1 MSLKK
6 ELKIARPTLSESSI
20 TTYNS
25 LLCSLFKKVFNNE
38 DLDVNKFDET
48 KKILDHL
55 SGLPPNRRKTVL
67 SALVVISNKPEYRKV
82 MLEDV
87 NNYNK
92 EMSKQ
97 EKTET
102 QEKAWLSDDDIN
114 STFTRLKD
122 NANTI
127 YKKKIYTTRDLQD
140 LQDYIILSVLSG
152 IFIPPRRSLDYC
164 NMKIKNVNKYT
175 DNYLDK
181 NELCFNSYKTSRF
194 YGLQK
199 IEISKEL
206 KSILT
211 KWLKV
216 NPTEYLLFDIN
227 NNKLTSVKLNQR
239 LHKIFGKP
247 SSVNALRHSYL
258 TSKYGDTIKT
268 NNSLSEDLTD
278 MGSSL
283 AQARVYI
290 KE

>member
-6 ELKIARPTLSESSI
+6 ELKHARPSLSDSSI

-25 LLCSLFKKVFNNE
+25 LLCSLYKRVFDDDE
-38 DLDVNKFDET
+38 LDVNKFDET
-48 KKILDHL
+48 KKVLDFMKD
-55 SGLPPNRRKTVL
+55 LPPNRRKTVL
-67 SALVVISNKPEYRKV
+67 SALVVISNKPEYRTV
-82 MLEDV
+82 MLSDV
-87 NNYNK
+87 NEYNK
-92 EMSKQ
+92 EMSTQ
-97 EKTET
+97 QKTET

-114 STFTRLKD
+114 NAFSKLKD

-127 YKKKIYTTRDLQD
+127 YKKKTYTTRDLQD
-140 LQDYIILSVLSG
+140 LQDYIIMCLLSG
-152 IFIPPRRSLDYC
+152 IFIPPRRSLDYTEF
-164 NMKIKNVNKYT
+164 KIKNIDKDT

-181 NELCFNSYKTSRF
+181 NELAFNSYKTSRF

-199 IEISKEL
+199 LEIPKEL
-206 KSILT
+206 KTILT
-211 KWLKV
+211 KWIKC
-216 NPTEYLLFDIN
+216 NPTDYLLFDIN

-239 LHKIFGKP
+239 LNKIFGKA

-268 NNSLSEDLTD
+268 TNALKNDMSN

>member
-6 ELKIARPTLSESSI
+6 QIKQARPSLSDSSI

-25 LLCSLFKKVFNNE
+25 LLCSLYKKVFDDD

-48 KKILDHL
+48 KKVLDFMKD
-55 SGLPPNRRKTVL
+55 LPPNRRKTVL

-87 NNYNK
+87 NDYNK
-92 EMSKQ
+92 EMSTQ
-97 EKTET
+97 QKTDT

-114 STFTRLKD
+114 GTFSKLKD

-127 YKKKIYTTRDLQD
+127 YKKKSYTTRDLQD
-140 LQDYIILSVLSG
+140 LQDYIILCLLSG

-164 NMKIKNVNKYT
+164 NFKIKDVNKDT

-181 NELCFNSYKTSRF
+181 NELAFNSYKTAKY

-199 IEISKEL
+199 LEIPKEL
-206 KSILT
+206 KTILARWI
-211 KWLKV
+211 KI
-216 NPTEYLLFDIN
+216 NPSDYLLFDIN

-239 LHKIFGKP
+239 LHKIFGKA

-268 NNSLSEDLTD
+268 NSALANDMSE

-283 AQARVYI
+283 AQAKIYI

>member
-6 ELKIARPTLSESSI
+6 ELKHARPSLSDSSI
-20 TTYNS
+20 VTYNS
-25 LLCSLFKKVFNNE
+25 LLCSLYKKVFDDD

-48 KKILDHL
+48 KKVLDFMKD
-55 SGLPPNRRKTVL
+55 LPPNRRKTVL
-67 SALVVISNKPEYRKV
+67 SALVVISNKPEYRKI

-87 NNYNK
+87 NEYNK
-92 EMSKQ
+92 EMSTQ
-97 EKTET
+97 QKTET

-114 STFTRLKD
+114 GTFSKLKD

-127 YKKKIYTTRDLQD
+127 YKKKSYTTRDLQD
-140 LQDYIILSVLSG
+140 LQDYIILCMLSG
-152 IFIPPRRSLDYC
+152 IFIPPRRSLDYTEF
-164 NMKIKNVNKYT
+164 KIKNIDKDT

-181 NELCFNSYKTSRF
+181 NELAFNSYKTAKY

-199 IEISKEL
+199 IEIPKEL
-206 KSILT
+206 KTILA

-216 NPTEYLLFDIN
+216 NPTDYLLFDIN

-239 LHKIFGKP
+239 LHKIFGKA

-268 NNSLSEDLTD
+268 NNSLSTDLID
-278 MGSSL
+278 MGSSIS
-283 AQARVYI
+283 QAKVYI

>member
-6 ELKIARPTLSESSI
+6 EIKHARPSLSESSI

-25 LLCSLFKKVFNNE
+25 LLCSLYKKVFDDD

-48 KKILDHL
+48 KKVLDFMKD
-55 SGLPPNRRKTVL
+55 LPPNRRKTVL
-67 SALVVISNKPEYRKV
+67 SALVVISNKPEYRTV
-82 MLEDV
+82 MLSDV
-87 NNYNK
+87 NEYNK
-92 EMSKQ
+92 EMSTQ
-97 EKTET
+97 QKTET
-102 QEKAWLSDDDIN
+102 QEKAWLSDSDIN
-114 STFTRLKD
+114 GTFSKLKD

-127 YKKKIYTTRDLQD
+127 YKKKTYTTRDLQD
-140 LQDYIILSVLSG
+140 LQDYIILCLLSG
-152 IFIPPRRSLDYC
+152 IFIPPRRSLDYTEF
-164 NMKIKNVNKYT
+164 KIKDVNKDT

-181 NELCFNSYKTSRF
+181 NELAFNSYKTAKY

-199 IEISKEL
+199 LEIPKEL
-206 KSILT
+206 KTILARWI
-211 KWLKV
+211 KI
-216 NPTEYLLFDIN
+216 NPSDYLLFDIN

-239 LHKIFGKP
+239 LHKIFGKA

-268 NNSLSEDLTD
+268 TNALKDDMSD

-283 AQARVYI
+283 AQAKIYI

>member
-6 ELKIARPTLSESSI
+6 EIKHARPSLSDSSI
-20 TTYNS
+20 VTYNS
-25 LLCSLFKKVFNNE
+25 LLCSLYKKVFDDD

-48 KKILDHL
+48 KKVLDFMKD
-55 SGLPPNRRKTVL
+55 LPPNRRKTVL
-67 SALVVISNKPEYRKV
+67 SALVVISNKPEYRKI

-87 NNYNK
+87 NEYNK
-92 EMSKQ
+92 EMSTQ
-97 EKTET
+97 QKTET
-102 QEKAWLSDDDIN
+102 QEKAWLSDSDIN
-114 STFTRLKD
+114 GTFARLKD
-122 NANTI
+122 QANII
-127 YKKKIYTTRDLQD
+127 YKKKTYTTRDLQD
-140 LQDYIILSVLSG
+140 LQDYIIMCLLSG
-152 IFIPPRRSLDYC
+152 IFVPPRRSLDYTEF
-164 NMKIKNVNKYT
+164 KIKDVNKDT

-181 NELCFNSYKTSRF
+181 NELAFNSYKTAKY

-199 IEISKEL
+199 IEIPKEL
-206 KSILT
+206 KTILA

-216 NPTEYLLFDIN
+216 NPTDYLLFDIN

-239 LHKIFGKP
+239 LHKIFGKA

-268 NNSLSEDLTD
+268 NNSLSTDLID

-283 AQARVYI
+283 AQAKIYI

>member
-6 ELKIARPTLSESSI
+6 ELKHARPSLSDSSI

-25 LLCSLFKKVFNNE
+25 LLCSLYKKVFDDD

-48 KKILDHL
+48 KKVLDFMKDL
-55 SGLPPNRRKTVL
+55 LPNRRKTVL

-87 NNYNK
+87 NEYNK
-92 EMSKQ
+92 EMSTQ
-97 EKTET
+97 QKTET
-102 QEKAWLSDDDIN
+102 QEKAWLSEEDIN
-114 STFTRLKD
+114 GTFSKLKD

-127 YKKKIYTTRDLQD
+127 YKKKTYTTRDLQD
-140 LQDYIILSVLSG
+140 LQDYIIMCLLSG

-164 NMKIKNVNKYT
+164 NFKIKDVNKDT

-181 NELCFNSYKTSRF
+181 NELAFNSYKTAKY

-199 IEISKEL
+199 LEIPKEL
-206 KSILT
+206 KTILA
-211 KWLKV
+211 KWIKI
-216 NPTEYLLFDIN
+216 NPSDYLLFDIN

-239 LHKIFGKP
+239 LHKIFGKA

-268 NNSLSEDLTD
+268 NNSLSTDLID

-283 AQARVYI
+283 SQAKIYI

>member
-6 ELKIARPTLSESSI
+6 ELKHARPSLSDSSI

-25 LLCSLFKKVFNNE
+25 LLCSLYKKVFDDD

-48 KKILDHL
+48 KKVLDFMKDL
-55 SGLPPNRRKTVL
+55 LPNRRKTVL

-87 NNYNK
+87 NEYNK
-92 EMSKQ
+92 EMSTQ
-97 EKTET
+97 QKTET
-102 QEKAWLSDDDIN
+102 QEKAWLSEEDIN
-114 STFTRLKD
+114 GTFSKLKD

-127 YKKKIYTTRDLQD
+127 YKKKTYTTRDLQD
-140 LQDYIILSVLSG
+140 LQDYIIMCLLSG

-164 NMKIKNVNKYT
+164 NFKIKDVNKDT

-181 NELCFNSYKTSRF
+181 NELCFVSYKTAKF

-199 IEISKEL
+199 LEIPKEL
-206 KSILT
+206 KTILA
-211 KWLKV
+211 KWIKI
-216 NPTEYLLFDIN
+216 NPSDYLLFDIN

-239 LHKIFGKP
+239 LHKIFGKA

-268 NNSLSEDLTD
+268 NNSLSTDLID

-283 AQARVYI
+283 SQAKIYI

>member
-6 ELKIARPTLSESSI
+6 ELKHARPSLSDSSI

-25 LLCSLFKKVFNNE
+25 LLCSLYKKVFDDD

-48 KKILDHL
+48 KKVLDFMKDL
-55 SGLPPNRRKTVL
+55 LPNRRKTVL

-87 NNYNK
+87 NEYNK
-92 EMSKQ
+92 EMSTQ
-97 EKTET
+97 QKTET
-102 QEKAWLSDDDIN
+102 QEKAWLSEEDIN
-114 STFTRLKD
+114 GTFSKLKD

-127 YKKKIYTTRDLQD
+127 YKKKTYTTRDLQD
-140 LQDYIILSVLSG
+140 LQDYIIMCLLSG

-164 NMKIKNVNKYT
+164 NFKIKDVNKDT

-181 NELCFNSYKTSRF
+181 NELAFNSYKTAKY

-199 IEISKEL
+199 LEIPKEL
-206 KSILT
+206 KTILA
-211 KWLKV
+211 KWIKI
-216 NPTEYLLFDIN
+216 NPSDYLLFDIN

-239 LHKIFGKP
+239 LHKIFGKA

-268 NNSLSEDLTD
+268 NNSLSTDLID
-278 MGSSL
+278 MGSSIS
-283 AQARVYI
+283 QAKVYI